1 MMGEALYREVVKS
14 RPMGDDRY
22 FAGCVC
28 HVGNGR
34 FHIEFIVYWN
44 QWGMAGRLS
53 PREVCELAPD
63 LSMSIRHHG
72 DELREYLVDA
82 DARRPPMGV
91 GSFSEIRR
99 DDHPQKDAGICECNG
114 ETGSDYARAE
124 SVCASSGAPGS
135 AGSGT
140 CASVQNG
147 APGVLAVPDGGF
159 ARVSRLTARQGKGGN
174 G

>member
-44 QWGMAGRLS
+44 QGGMAGRLS

-63 LSMSIRHHG
+63 LAMSIRHHG

-82 DARRPPMGV
+82 DASRPPMGV

-99 DDHPQKDAGICECNG
+99 DDHTQKDAGICECNG
-114 ETGSDYARAE
+114 ETGSGYAHAG
-124 SVCASSGAPGS
+124 SGLPVSAVPGS
-135 AGSGT
+135 AGSG
-140 CASVQNG
+140 AGERVQNG
-147 APGVLAVPDGGF
+147 RSGGF
-159 ARVSRLTARQGKGGN
+159 ARVTRLTARYGKRERV
-174 G
+174 